1 MNNFFEDYFRAY
13 QSTYASKDN
22 AKLEIALRKKEFEQ
36 NLNEMWE
43 IYRKGN
49 TRQIVE
55 YQKGVAQIKDA
66 GFKVF
71 RNSQG
76 VHKIVIP

>member
-13 QSTYASKDN
+13 QSTYESKDN
-22 AKLEIALRKKEFEQ
+22 TKLEIVSRKNEFEQ
-36 NLNEMWE
+36 NLNDMWE

-55 YQKGVAQIKDA
+55 YQKGVAQIKEA
-66 GFKVF
+66 GLKVF
-71 RNSQG
+71 RNPQG
-76 VHKIVIP
+76 IHKIVIP